1 MIARYLHTYGNNRY
15 STLYSTAANKYM
27 KQKKEKENNNKLD
40 ETEEVIIDQENILEI
55 YEILLI
61 IMI

>member
-1 MIARYLHTYGNNRY
+1 
-15 STLYSTAANKYM
+15 M